1 MIARYKFLRLVD
13 GAITSEYG
21 HLVWQVGEWQ
31 RLSGEPICCEY
42 GLHCSLRMIDALS
55 FVKGEV
61 VARVECEGHADVRRD
76 KEAWQC
82 MKIVQ
87 AWHWKKEDSVAL
99 AVFAAEK
106 VLRFYE
112 KRYPGDVRP
121 RKAIGVA
128 KRYLDT
134 GENADAAYAAAAA
147 AYAAADAAA
156 YATAYAAY
164 AAAADAAYAAT
175 AAAYAYAAA
184 DAAAAAYADA
194 YAADVD
200 AAAAAGQEI
209 FDDLNVWMEDHL
221 QYLVPVGFM
230 C

>member
-31 RLSGEPICCEY
+31 RLKGEPICCEY
-42 GLHCSLRMIDALS
+42 GLHCSLRMIDALLS
-55 FVKGEV
+55 VKGEV
-61 VARVECEGHADVRRD
+61 VARVECKGHADVRHG

-112 KRYPGDVRP
+112 KRYPGDGRP
-121 RKAIGVA
+121 RKAIEVA

-134 GENADAAYAAAAA
+134 GENAAAY
-147 AYAAADAAA
+147 
-156 YATAYAAY
+156 
-164 AAAADAAYAAT
+164 AADAAYAY
-175 AAAYAYAAA
+175 AYAYAAA
-184 DAAAAAYADA
+184 DAAAASASAAAYAS
-194 YAADVD
+194 
-200 AAAAAGQEI
+200 AAAAGQEI
-209 FDDLNVWMEDHL
+209 FDDLNVWMEGHL
-221 QYLVPVGFM
+221 QYLIPIGLM
-230 C
+230 G